1 MTARA
6 LEMFRRTWAADT
18 PELAME
24 KAAKHTTADFASFAP
39 IDPRAVATRFGAT
52 VTYQPAQRGPNN
64 DLTEHGQLTVV
75 DGRWHVRVPLQMSG
89 ERRRFSVA
97 HELGHILLFTAVAD
111 HPDLVKQ
118 LRSQELFTR
127 VERLCNIGA
136 AHILMPTVPFLA
148 ALNEQGTPDRHTV
161 ETLASHFHVSLETAA
176 RRVTEV
182 APEWSLVIWEY
193 STQHRK
199 GPAWRI
205 AKQPQRAGAVFV
217 PDGMSS
223 GRLEPDIVTTAAR
236 DGDARAAHVSAD
248 IPGVATMEDVR
259 AWHVV
264 SLRKTLVDIGDERP
278 QYERV
283 FVFYKQPNN

>member
-1 MTARA
+1 MYKR
-6 LEMFRRTWAADT
+6 
-18 PELAME
+18 
-24 KAAKHTTADFASFAP
+24 
-39 IDPRAVATRFGAT
+39 
-52 VTYQPAQRGPNN
+52 Q
-64 DLTEHGQLTVV
+64 
-75 DGRWHVRVPLQMSG
+75 
-89 ERRRFSVA
+89 
-97 HELGHILLFTAVAD
+97 
-111 HPDLVKQ
+111 
-118 LRSQELFTR
+118 
-127 VERLCNIGA
+127 
-136 AHILMPTVPFLA
+136 
-148 ALNEQGTPDRHTV
+148 
-161 ETLASHFHVSLETAA
+161 
-176 RRVTEV
+176 
-182 APEWSLVIWEY
+182 LVIWEY